1 LTRHGLATIA
11 DCEDFISGCRFM
23 GTGGGGGADWGLSML
38 ASAIDEGLALEW
50 TDLADIPDDAWTCTA
65 FGMGSIAPQ
74 DDSTTRAIEA
84 LGLTDKLGYGAM
96 AQAVRELAAHTGKP
110 ISVIVPSELGA
121 GNTPAPLVSAA
132 RLGITCVDGDYAG
145 RAIPDEMQGT
155 PYLYG
160 KSSDPLAS
168 VDHWGNV
175 VILKEAAN
183 PFMLERIGKMLS
195 VAAYGS
201 TYQAATLLPA
211 TEMKE
216 IVVPGTLTRSLELG
230 QAMRRA
236 RDAGADPIAAAIQQT
251 GGHLLFEG
259 RVTGKDWEDR
269 DGYMF
274 GTTTIEGSG
283 RFAGHT
289 LAVWFKNENH
299 VSWLD
304 GAPWVCS
311 PDLVVIADRR
321 TGEGFTNTLVDAGD
335 EVAVVGI
342 RGLEGFRS
350 ERGLGCAGPRYFGFD
365 IDYRPI
371 EDLLDRI
378 PG

>member
-1 LTRHGLATIA
+1 VTRPSLATIQ
-11 DCEDFISGCRFM
+11 DCEDFVSGCRFL
-23 GTGGGGGADWGLSML
+23 GTGGGGGVDWGLGML
-38 ASAIDEGLALEW
+38 RAALEDGVRLEW

-74 DDSTTRAIEA
+74 DESATRAIDA
-84 LGLTDKLGYGAM
+84 LGLVDRLGFNAM
-96 AQAVRELAAHTGKP
+96 AQAVRELAAHTGK
-110 ISVIVPSELGA
+110 VITVLVPSELGA
-121 GNTPAPLVSAA
+121 GNTPAALVSAA
-132 RLGITCVDGDYAG
+132 RLGIACVDGDYAG

-160 KSSDPLAS
+160 KTSHPLAS
-168 VDHWGNV
+168 VDQWGDV
-175 VILKEAAN
+175 VILKEATN
-183 PFMLERIGKMLS
+183 PFMLERIGKLLS

-211 TEMKE
+211 TEMKQ

-230 QAMRRA
+230 RAIRRA
-236 RDAGADPIAAAIQQT
+236 RESGADPIAAAIEKT
-251 GGHLLFEG
+251 AGALLFEG
-259 RVTGKDWEDR
+259 RVTGKEWEDR

-274 GTTTIEGSG
+274 GTTTMEGTG
-283 RFAGHT
+283 RFTGHT

-304 GAPWVCS
+304 GKPFVCS
-311 PDLVVIADRR
+311 PDLVVIADGT

-371 EDLLDRI
+371 EQLVELS
-378 PG
+378 

>member
-1 LTRHGLATIA
+1 MAHNALTTIA
-11 DCEDFISGCRFM
+11 DCEDFVSGCRFM
-23 GTGGGGGADWGLSML
+23 GTGGGGSADWGLSML
-38 ASAIDEGLALEW
+38 RSALEEGLPLEW
-50 TDLADIPDDAWTCTA
+50 TDVAEIADDAWTCTA

-74 DDSTTRAIEA
+74 DEGTKRAIEA
-84 LGLTDKLGYGAM
+84 LGLVDRLGYNAM
-96 AQAVRELAAHTGKP
+96 AQAVRELAAYTGKP

-132 RLGITCVDGDYAG
+132 RLGVRCVNGDYAG

-160 KSSDPLAS
+160 KSSHPLAS
-168 VDHWGNV
+168 VDQWGDV
-175 VILKEAAN
+175 VILKEATN
-183 PFMLERIGKMLS
+183 PFMLERIGKLLS
-195 VAAYGS
+195 VAAHGHC
-201 TYQAATLLPA
+201 YQAATLLPA

-216 IVVPGTLTRSLELG
+216 IVVQGTLTRSLELG
-230 QAMRRA
+230 RAMRRA
-236 RDAGADPIAAAIQQT
+236 RETGADPVAAAMEKT

-274 GTTTIEGSG
+274 GTTSIEGSG
-283 RFAGHT
+283 RSAGHT
-289 LAVWFKNENH
+289 MQVWFKNENH
-299 VSWLD
+299 VTWLD
-304 GAPWVCS
+304 GTPWVCS
-311 PDLVVIADRR
+311 PDVVVIADRK
-321 TGEGFTNTLVDAGD
+321 TGEGFTNTLINAGD

-342 RGLEGFRS
+342 RGLEAFRS

-371 EDLLDRI
+371 EDLLDRA
-378 PG
+378 PV